1 MEGNGNETV
10 GSRLEPG
17 SHAPDLRSQG
27 TWGSSGRGFRAPLTY
42 LSPTYPLSV
51 TYLSSINHLS
61 SIDHL
66 SIDHLL
72 IIYLYRFRVSG
83 GP

>member
-1 MEGNGNETV
+1 MKRWV
-10 GSRLEPG
+10 RASSQAAMP
-17 SHAPDLRSQG
+17 PDLRSQG

-66 SIDHLL
+66 SIDHLS